1 MDNRFLDVHKVVEE
15 MSRETW
21 NNLHGLS
28 PIKAYILSTMA
39 GAFITFGALFS
50 ILLSAGVQPMG
61 LSLLLQGVGFSAGF
75 FMVILTG
82 ALLFSESNVVLP
94 ASILN
99 CSSRELMTGA
109 LKFWVIT
116 IAGNVTGA
124 LLTGYL
130 INYAQ
135 AYPPEIIGGL
145 EHVIH
150 KKLAYYRGNTATY
163 WFKAVVSGIFG
174 NWLVGMAAVFATMGK
189 TIIGKYIPVLLAV
202 TLFVA
207 ANFQHSPANMG
218 YFSLIM
224 ANGTGPGW
232 QTAITW
238 NLLPAAIG
246 NIIGGILLVA
256 LPFWYVLSEKNKKEL
271 GSR

>member
-1 MDNRFLDVHKVVEE
+1 
-15 MSRETW
+15 
-21 NNLHGLS
+21 
-28 PIKAYILSTMA
+28 
-39 GAFITFGALFS
+39 
-50 ILLSAGVQPMG
+50 
-61 LSLLLQGVGFSAGF
+61 
-75 FMVILTG
+75 
-82 ALLFSESNVVLP
+82 VLP